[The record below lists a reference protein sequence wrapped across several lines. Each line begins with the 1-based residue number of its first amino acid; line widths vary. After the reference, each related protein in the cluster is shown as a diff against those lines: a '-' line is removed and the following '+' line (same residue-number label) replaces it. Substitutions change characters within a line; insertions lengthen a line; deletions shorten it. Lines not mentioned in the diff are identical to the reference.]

1 MRMLPPAVSNAK
13 ALPKMKGKLYYTDPN
28 IPTGVTG
35 KRLTVVDIAALE
47 ASIDELIKNCDELR
61 EENRALKNQQDN
73 LIAERASLIEKSEL
87 ARSRVESMIARLKAM
102 ELGT

>member
-1 MRMLPPAVSNAK
+1 M
-13 ALPKMKGKLYYTDPN
+13 
-28 IPTGVTG
+28 
-35 KRLTVVDIAALE
+35 DISALE
-47 ASIDELIKNCDELR
+47 VRLDDLIKNCDELR
-61 EENRALKNQQDN
+61 EENYALKNQQDN

>member
-1 MRMLPPAVSNAK
+1 
-13 ALPKMKGKLYYTDPN
+13 
-28 IPTGVTG
+28 
-35 KRLTVVDIAALE
+35 VDINALE
-47 ASIDELIKNCDELR
+47 LRLDDLIKNCDELR
-61 EENRALKNQQDN
+61 EENHALKNQQDN

>member
-1 MRMLPPAVSNAK
+1 V
-13 ALPKMKGKLYYTDPN
+13 AL
-28 IPTGVTG
+28 
-35 KRLTVVDIAALE
+35 DINALE
-47 ASIDELIKNCDELR
+47 LRLDDLIKNCDELR
-61 EENRALKNQQDN
+61 EENHALKNQQDN

>member
-1 MRMLPPAVSNAK
+1 
-13 ALPKMKGKLYYTDPN
+13 
-28 IPTGVTG
+28 
-35 KRLTVVDIAALE
+35 VDINALE
-47 ASIDELIKNCDELR
+47 VRLDDLIKNCDELR
-61 EENRALKNQQDN
+61 EENYALKNQQDN